1 MPTFDASS
9 MILLAAS
16 ALMGLAIGFA
26 VYALVVSM
34 HPQAEAAVAALGEAQ
49 RRGRR
54 PRSAGADRP
63 GRARSLLPVLV
74 LLSRLVP
81 LGSVRVS
88 LAERYARAGWPGG
101 LDDDE
106 VYALSVALGA
116 VIAVVLGLVIA
127 LFNPLVA
134 PLGLIG
140 LLVGPGLVSSS
151 LNNQGERRELEISRS
166 MPFVVDLLVLTMRA
180 GAPLPEALERVAL
193 DYSGHP
199 IGVEFKSVGTDL
211 ELGVTTREAFE
222 NLGARVPIPDIKTFV
237 DDLVQAGELGRPVAD
252 ALERLADRSRIRRV
266 QDATETAGKAMVM
279 VLVPGMLVF
288 LATLIILFSPFIVR
302 YFHGGYTSI

>member
-1 MPTFDASS
+1 MPTFDAGSV
-9 MILLAAS
+9 ILIGSS
-16 ALMGLAIGFA
+16 ALMGLAIGLA

-34 HPQAEAAVAALGEAQ
+34 QPQAEAAVAAVGAAQ

-54 PRSAGADRP
+54 PRSAAAGRP
-63 GRARSLLPVLV
+63 GRTKSLLPALV
-74 LLSRLVP
+74 VLSRAVP
-81 LGSVRVS
+81 LRSVRAS
-88 LAERYARAGWPGG
+88 LAERYARAGWPGD

-106 VYALSVALGA
+106 VYALSLVLGV
-116 VIAVVLGLVIA
+116 VIAVVLGLLIA

-134 PLGLIG
+134 PLGLVG
-140 LLVGPGLVSSS
+140 LVAGPGLVSGS
-151 LNNQGERRELEISRS
+151 LNTRGERRELEISRS
-166 MPFVVDLLVLTMRA
+166 MPFVLDLLVLTMRA

-193 DYSGHP
+193 DYAGHP
-199 IGVEFKSVGTDL
+199 IGTEFKSVITDL

-266 QDATETAGKAMVM
+266 QDATETAGKAKVL

-288 LATLIILFSPFIVR
+288 LATLMTRARAFGSSR
-302 YFHGGYTSI
+302 ANA